1 MRSRLISFVFLAA
14 VGWCG
19 SALAIPTLQ
28 LDIGGGFY
36 DPGTETI
43 VTDQSTFTLYA
54 LLYPEGKKQGKVA
67 ATLDDQFYLSVAV
80 APKVSSGA
88 NLGSFTMSG
97 PGVADVAV
105 MADGVVSVTGDMK
118 YGLPPLDAGEMAGL
132 PDVNPELAPHSI
144 FDTYFVEIPFKFDPS
159 NEAVAYNTADN
170 PGGPTGDSGSGFYYA
185 SWMFDTSGLD
195 EGYFLHFDL
204 YTYEEMSNGKLKVTD
219 FAPYSHDAATVPEPG
234 TMLLLGSGLLGLG
247 YRLRRRSER
256 VRV

>member
-1 MRSRLISFVFLAA
+1 MRSRIVSFVVLLVA
-14 VGWCG
+14 GWCG

-88 NLGSFTMSG
+88 DLGSFTMNG
-97 PGVADVAV
+97 PGVTDS
-105 MADGVVSVTGDMK
+105 MVSVTGDMA
-118 YGLPPLDAGEMAGL
+118 YGLPPLDSDEVAGL
-132 PDVNPELAPHSI
+132 DNVNPELAPHSI
-144 FDTYFVEIPFKFDPS
+144 FDTYFVEIPFTFNSS

-170 PGGPTGDSGSGFYYA
+170 PGGPTDASSSGFYYA

-195 EGYFLHFDL
+195 AGYYLHFDL
-204 YTYEEMSNGKLKVTD
+204 YTYEEMPNGKLKVTD

-247 YRLRRRSER
+247 YRLRRRAGASGA
-256 VRV
+256 